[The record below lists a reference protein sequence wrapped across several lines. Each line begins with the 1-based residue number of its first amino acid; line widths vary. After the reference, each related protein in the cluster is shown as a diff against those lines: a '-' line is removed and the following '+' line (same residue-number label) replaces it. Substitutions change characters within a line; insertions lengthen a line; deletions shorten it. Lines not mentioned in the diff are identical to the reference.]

1 MTREFP
7 IPTKTLTPRRPL
19 LVGKGGGWK
28 VRVSSPGT
36 NSAVATIGH
45 TPLKF
50 GSVWRGREEQGRIK
64 ASDMDID
71 GIGEMG
77 SSTSTSTSSGL
88 GREGSLRLRLRS
100 ACRDDS
106 GKIREG
112 RWKSG
117 SGLEKVGL
125 GVVSCTDIGPTL
137 SQSETVSG
145 FSWFCCLE

>member
-1 MTREFP
+1 MTGEFP
-7 IPTKTLTPRRPL
+7 IPTKTYLTPRRPL

-36 NSAVATIGH
+36 TSAVATIGH

-50 GSVWRGREEQGRIK
+50 GS
-64 ASDMDID
+64 SDMDID

-88 GREGSLRLRLRS
+88 GKEGSRLRLRS